1 MKCEATT
8 EKDMREHKV
17 PWLKTMGELTEYIQS
32 LIDIPHDYGTAVYSM
47 SLAGVAAF
55 KFVAGSLGTTGFQAS
70 CADLDM
76 IRRTR
81 LIKGPF
87 KIIDFSDM
95 LYPQYRDKF
104 HSQPISKDVWEWLQK
119 IAKENMEKADNEFED
134 YLVKLGKYKEDISKF
149 VEKYP
154 DYYER
159 KEHYDPLGMG
169 TGDQWEAEE
178 KKKASGF
185 EFAPREPYK
194 PINSDSP
201 VYKHWLSISKGLAP
215 FNCYIETIGGW

>member
-8 EKDMREHKV
+8 EEEMREHKV
-17 PWLKTMGELTEYIQS
+17 PWPNTIEELTEYIQS
-32 LIDIPHDYGTAVYSM
+32 LIDMKHDYGTSAYSM

-55 KFVAGSLGTTGFQAS
+55 NFIGSKLGTTGFQAS

-81 LIKGPF
+81 AIKGPF
-87 KIIDFSDM
+87 RLVDFSNM
-95 LYPQYRDKF
+95 LYPQYEYKF
-104 HSQPISKDVWEWLQK
+104 HSQHISKDIWEWLQE
-119 IAKENMEKADNEFED
+119 IAKENMKKADNEFKE

-159 KEHYDPLGMG
+159 KEYYDPLGMG

-178 KKKASGF
+178 KKKESGF
-185 EFAPREPYK
+185 EFAPQEPYK

-215 FNCYIETIGGW
+215 FNCYIETIV